1 MRFKIIFSCFS
12 NVVDQVSLDLHWRP
26 FSSSR
31 LFGAYSSNFP
41 CAHGKSTIRFWRH
54 YLRFLCPYGQIGD
67 MGANRMFLIF
77 CQLRAK
83 QNCCLE
89 SGCVRGS
96 NSSPS
101 EKIQL
106 RTRIVFAY
114 NVDTS
119 LFRMKD
125 SRLKAVLSNNFM

>member
-1 MRFKIIFSCFS
+1 MFSCFS
-12 NVVDQVSLDLHWRP
+12 NIVDQVSLDLHWRP

-31 LFGAYSSNFP
+31 LFSAHSSNFP
-41 CAHGKSTIRFWRH
+41 CAYRKSTIRFWKH
-54 YLRFLCPYGQIGD
+54 KLRFLCPYGKIGD
-67 MGANRMFLIF
+67 LGANRMFKSSASSVRNKIDVF
-77 CQLRAK
+77 
-83 QNCCLE
+83 E

-101 EKIQL
+101 QKIQL
-106 RTRIVFAY
+106 RTRTVFAY

-125 SRLKAVLSNNFM
+125 NRLKAALSNNFM